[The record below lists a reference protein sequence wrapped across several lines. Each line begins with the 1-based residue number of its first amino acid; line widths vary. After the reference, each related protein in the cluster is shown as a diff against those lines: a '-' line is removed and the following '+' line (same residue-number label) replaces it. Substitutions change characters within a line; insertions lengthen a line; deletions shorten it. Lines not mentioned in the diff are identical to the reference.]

1 MEAYIQEE
9 EVQEQVDATELELI
23 REKIEAMNK
32 FNQVEVLR
40 ILQYKNVTLN
50 ENKYGVHINLSE
62 LDNYTID
69 ALKNY
74 IEYVNNQEMDL
85 NELEE
90 KKAKFKNTFFPSFSK
105 VKERSVSATASEK

>member
-1 MEAYIQEE
+1 MEAYTEE
-9 EVQEQVDATELELI
+9 TIVPEKEKETEIVDLEQI

-32 FNQVEVLR
+32 FNQVAVLR

-62 LDNYTID
+62 LDTSVID

-74 IEYVNNQEMDL
+74 IEHVNNQETDL
-85 NELEE
+85 SELED
-90 KKAKFKNTFFPSFSK
+90 KKTTFKNTYFSSVT
-105 VKERSVSATASEK
+105 VKNTATR